1 MASMREKYES
11 LSVVALKDLAKAR
24 GLKNISALKKA
35 EVVDAMVAEDRRLEQ
50 IKKHEEE
57 AARQK
62 ENTREKTPKET
73 VAAEKTATE
82 KPAERPARQEYQQR
96 PARPQKDTRG
106 EVRTGASAEEDLAQ
120 SEQINSSLDSGI
132 TANGILE
139 VMQ

>member
-106 EVRTGASAEEDLAQ
+106 EARTGASA
-120 SEQINSSLDSGI
+120 
-132 TANGILE
+132 
-139 VMQ
+139 